1 MEFGLKSGPNDHNFK
16 RLGWSDPASAKHIL
30 IKEVGMRSSW
40 QSNTAAIT
48 VIYCLLACAAT
59 ADDTSRS
66 RELVE
71 ELGLKFLNVEAGLF
85 NVVRV
90 SDLQVEIGGE
100 ISAASNVIYLMLNRD
115 QPINYIQWLYSD
127 DYQVLIEGGPAD
139 YYLFYQD
146 GSTEKITMGRDLA
159 AGDRMIVPAPGG
171 TAKAIV
177 LHDEAEYV
185 LMGSVLSPAWSPH
198 RARIG
203 GDQAF
208 VDKYRGSS
216 DWANEDFIKKLIGPN
231 LGHYVGGETDELAL
245 TIMPDGQIIWLE
257 MQLTDV
263 QLRYQLERF
272 EAQQSDNPVTLRIEA
287 GAPESV
293 VNFVMGAAA
302 NVGLEVVVTN

>member
-1 MEFGLKSGPNDHNFK
+1 
-16 RLGWSDPASAKHIL
+16 
-30 IKEVGMRSSW
+30 MRSSW
-40 QSNTAAIT
+40 PLNATAIAL
-48 VIYCLLACAAT
+48 IYWFLACSAA
-59 ADDTSRS
+59 ADDASRS

-71 ELGLKFLNVEAGLF
+71 ELDLKFLNVEAGLF

-90 SDLQVEIGGE
+90 SDLQIEIGGE
-100 ISAASNVIYLMLNRD
+100 NSAASNVIYLMLNRD

-127 DYQVLIEGGPAD
+127 DYQILIEGGPAD

-177 LHDEAEYV
+177 LRDEADYV

-198 RARIG
+198 WARIG
-203 GDQAF
+203 GDQVF

-216 DWANEDFIKKLIGPN
+216 DWADEDFIKKLIGPN
-231 LGHYVGGETDELAL
+231 FGHYVGGETDELAL
-245 TIMPDGQIIWLE
+245 TIMPDGQTIWLE

-263 QLRYQLERF
+263 QLRHQLERF
-272 EAQQSDNPVTLRIEA
+272 EAQQPGNPVTLQVAA

-293 VNFVMGAAA
+293 VKFVMDAAA
-302 NVGLEVVVTN
+302 KIGLEVTVTN

>member
-1 MEFGLKSGPNDHNFK
+1 MGF
-16 RLGWSDPASAKHIL
+16 
-30 IKEVGMRSSW
+30 GMRSSR
-40 QSNTAAIT
+40 QLNTTAFAL
-48 VIYCLLACAAT
+48 VYCFLACSAV
-59 ADDTSRS
+59 ADDASRS

-71 ELGLKFLNVEAGLF
+71 QLDLKYLNVEAGLF

-100 ISAASNVIYLMLNRD
+100 SSAASNVIYLMLNRD

-159 AGDRMIVPAPGG
+159 AGNRMIVPAPGG
-171 TAKAIV
+171 TAKAII

-185 LMGSVLSPAWSPH
+185 LMGSILSPAWSPH

-216 DWANEDFIKKLIGPN
+216 DWADEDFIKILIGPN
-231 LGHYVGGETDELAL
+231 FGHYVGGETNELAL

-263 QLRYQLERF
+263 QLRHQLERF
-272 EAQQSDNPVTLRIEA
+272 EAQQSDNPVTLQIEA

-293 VNFVMGAAA
+293 VKFVLDAAA
-302 NVGLEVVVTN
+302 DMGLEVAVSN

>member
-1 MEFGLKSGPNDHNFK
+1 L
-16 RLGWSDPASAKHIL
+16 
-30 IKEVGMRSSW
+30 
-40 QSNTAAIT
+40 AA
-48 VIYCLLACAAT
+48 
-59 ADDTSRS
+59 R
-66 RELVE
+66 
-71 ELGLKFLNVEAGLF
+71 
-85 NVVRV
+85 VR
-90 SDLQVEIGGE
+90 
-100 ISAASNVIYLMLNRD
+100 
-115 QPINYIQWLYSD
+115 QPVIQWLYSD

-159 AGDRMIVPAPGG
+159 AGNRMIVPAPGG
-171 TAKAIV
+171 TAKAII

-185 LMGSVLSPAWSPH
+185 LMGSILSPAWSPH

-216 DWANEDFIKKLIGPN
+216 DWADEDFIKILIGPN
-231 LGHYVGGETDELAL
+231 FGHYVGGETNELAL

-263 QLRYQLERF
+263 QLRHQLERF
-272 EAQQSDNPVTLRIEA
+272 EAQQSDNPVTLQIEA

-293 VNFVMGAAA
+293 VKFVLDAAA
-302 NVGLEVVVTN
+302 DMGLEVAVSN